1 MWRVEHSGQP
11 AQITAIF
18 DSYGLYQTSPVS
30 PWKSYW
36 SYTFTPKEVTH
47 WVRLRQKDIRIRA
60 NSIFIKKEKFGSV
73 CASDFKFH
81 ITLAVCGQQSYL
93 RPSRNRRQL
102 RCCGIQSAF
111 CCNILD
117 LIITNQTIVSE
128 ILLFIPVVIK
138 LHQTTLHSL
147 STHSPPVYLPN
158 ITLLLCAKVCLWL
171 SQSWLQQTLLQ
182 LLSMSSVVRCSISVV
197 CNQKCYLW
205 RYDLLHPQS
214 KTSSPVSLL
223 VHTQA

>member
-147 STHSPPVYLPN
+147 STCLPPKHHTLAMCQSMFMIIPKL
-158 ITLLLCAKVCLWL
+158 ITTDSAPTSLHVFCCK
-171 SQSWLQQTLLQ
+171 
-182 LLSMSSVVRCSISVV
+182 MF
-197 CNQKCYLW
+197 NQCGM
-205 RYDLLHPQS
+205 QS
-214 KTSSPVSLL
+214 KVLSVKVWPSSSPK
-223 VHTQA
+223 